1 MIPPLQ
7 KQTRRQIKGLKENSR
22 IQKETVFSPNPDLNP
37 SVVVHGEE
45 SGFQNEITTGLDAL
59 GAGLLVMRAS
69 FLVAQEKS
77 PANNLSSA

>member
-7 KQTRRQIKGLKENSR
+7 KQTRRRIKGLKENSR

-37 SVVVHGEE
+37 SFVVHGEE
-45 SGFQNEITTGLDAL
+45 SGFQNEIITGLDAL
-59 GAGLLVMRAS
+59 GAGIVVRAS

>member
-7 KQTRRQIKGLKENSR
+7 KQTRRRIKGLKENSR
-22 IQKETVFSPNPDLNP
+22 IQKENVFSPNPDLNP

-45 SGFQNEITTGLDAL
+45 SGFQDEINTGLDAL
-59 GAGLLVMRAS
+59 GAGLVMRAS